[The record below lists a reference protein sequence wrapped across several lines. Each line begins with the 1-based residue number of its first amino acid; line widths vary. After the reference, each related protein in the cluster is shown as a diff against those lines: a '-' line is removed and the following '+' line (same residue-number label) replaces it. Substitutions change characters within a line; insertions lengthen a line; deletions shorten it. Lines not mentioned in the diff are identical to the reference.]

1 MTSLCP
7 SAWDC
12 TSGTWQSKD
21 CACRQL
27 WALWLVA
34 RILPALLL
42 QEGTCSL
49 QSCTGS
55 GVQLGLLQHSA
66 SSAVPRAT
74 MLHHAP
80 HMKWNLAAIEYQGPV
95 KHKSAREGWPESRD
109 HGVHPELGCL
119 APPRRLRFLAALC
132 ILSTSAIDMGLEP
145 SHAFLRLGQGLCGPA
160 FQGESPLPLC
170 SQWQKGPLCA
180 SGSVLPRGRIG
191 TKQPQLGR
199 KWQGG
204 GRGGP

>member
-1 MTSLCP
+1 MGLYVRYLAEQGLCVQTALGTVAGSQDPP
-7 SAWDC
+7 STAAAGRD
-12 TSGTWQSKD
+12 
-21 CACRQL
+21 
-27 WALWLVA
+27 V
-34 RILPALLL
+34 LPAELHGFRCAAGSPAALCEL
-42 QEGTCSL
+42 SRAPCHDAAP
-49 QSCTGS
+49 CTTHEMESGS
-55 GVQLGLLQHSA
+55 HRVPGSSEAQGCKRGL
-66 SSAVPRAT
+66 
-74 MLHHAP
+74 
-80 HMKWNLAAIEYQGPV
+80 
-95 KHKSAREGWPESRD
+95 AREQRPW
-109 HGVHPELGCL
+109 HPELGCL